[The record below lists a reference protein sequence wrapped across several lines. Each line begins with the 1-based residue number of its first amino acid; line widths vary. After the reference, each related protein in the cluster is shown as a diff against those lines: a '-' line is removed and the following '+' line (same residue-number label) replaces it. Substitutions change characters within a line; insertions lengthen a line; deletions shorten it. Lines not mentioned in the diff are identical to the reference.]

1 MKVTRKLSPL
11 TLIACKQKVGASDA
25 AQIELPVLIH
35 LDCAKRGQCTN
46 PGANFL
52 TTHLIIASYIAM
64 RTRSKHFHDLVT
76 RGYQALMKASARP
89 TERLDLTTGE
99 YKAVRDALATYL
111 RALPIVEVG
120 VMAEACAAA
129 EKMMA

>member
-11 TLIACKQKVGASDA
+11 TLLVCKQRVGPDDA

-35 LDCAKRGQCTN
+35 LDAAKRGQCSN

-52 TTHLIIASYIAM
+52 TTHLIMASYIAM
-64 RTRSKHFHDLVT
+64 RTRSKAFHDLVV
-76 RGYQALMKASARP
+76 RGYNALAKASDRP
-89 TERLDLTTGE
+89 TPVLALTTGE
-99 YKAVRDALATYL
+99 YAAVRAALATYL

-129 EKMMA
+129 EQKMA